1 MRQLA
6 RFENCQLYKSAMFEN
21 CECVAATANHLIF
34 RILIQLNS
42 ICGRPRPCDGTS
54 KQKYGLMQDE
64 SMAPYQSM
72 ASTDVMAITKW
83 SI

>member
-1 MRQLA
+1 MVFGVTGMSTPFAFCDVNR
-6 RFENCQLYKSAMFEN
+6 
-21 CECVAATANHLIF
+21 
-34 RILIQLNS
+34 

-54 KQKYGLMQDE
+54 IPKYGFMQDE
-64 SMAPYQSM
+64 SMASYQSM